1 MVCINSIK
9 EIYVIERLN
18 VALNYRNMWLSFSG
32 MVAPKV
38 RTGGS
43 ESSGIITTDAVNLAE
58 NEIRIRGKGNKERII
73 QLTEPVTISAL
84 NEYFKSFSQEIQ
96 DTGFFFIN
104 NCGRRLTDQSVRN
117 MINRIAGEASIP
129 LHLTPHMFRHSFA
142 TFLVNQDVDIRCIQ
156 ELLGKRQILRLPLN
170 LTPLL

>member
-1 MVCINSIK
+1 M
-9 EIYVIERLN
+9 
-18 VALNYRNMWLSFSG
+18 
-32 MVAPKV
+32 
-38 RTGGS
+38 
-43 ESSGIITTDAVNLAE
+43 NLAE

-117 MINRIAGEASIP
+117 MINRIAGEAS
-129 LHLTPHMFRHSFA
+129 
-142 TFLVNQDVDIRCIQ
+142 
-156 ELLGKRQILRLPLN
+156 
-170 LTPLL
+170 